1 MPDSPSYLL
10 LLSAIFELLMGL
22 GLLLAPE
29 STLRRVF
36 LPNTKPGA
44 DALVAGRVAGAGLTS
59 LGVLAL
65 LTFDATEPAV
75 LKPVL
80 LTLALYMGLA
90 TLNRLLLAAS
100 LTANVQGGK
109 VPGRTAA
116 RASAAIHALLS
127 AGLLYYWWRLP

>member
-22 GLLLAPE
+22 GLLLAPD

-36 LPNTKPGA
+36 LPNATPGP
-44 DALVAGRVAGAGLTS
+44 DALVAARVAGAGLTS

-65 LTFDATEPAV
+65 MTFDATEPAI

-80 LTLALYMGLA
+80 MTMALYMGLA
-90 TLNRLLLAAS
+90 TVNRLLLAAS
-100 LTANVQGGK
+100 LAANSHGGK
-109 VPGRTAA
+109 APGRKAA
-116 RASAAIHALLS
+116 HASAAIHGLLS
-127 AGLLYYWWRLP
+127 AGLLYYWWRLL